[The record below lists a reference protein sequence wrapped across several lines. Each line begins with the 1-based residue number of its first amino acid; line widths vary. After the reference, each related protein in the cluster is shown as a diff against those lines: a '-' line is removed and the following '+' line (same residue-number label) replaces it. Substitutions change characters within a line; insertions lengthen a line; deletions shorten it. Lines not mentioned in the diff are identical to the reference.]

1 MTTTERRN
9 KIRER
14 LESELQAVS
23 ASALAAEFS
32 VSRQIIV
39 GDIAILRSG
48 GLEIDATPRGYL
60 VHRERKG
67 IQRRIVCV
75 HTTTEQMELEL
86 NTAVDY
92 GCAVLDVI
100 VDHPVYGSVKAD
112 LNIES
117 RYDVELF
124 IEKISAEDATPLSTL
139 TGGTHIHTLVCDS
152 IEGYNKMVAKL
163 EEYGIIAKSEQ

>member
-1 MTTTERRN
+1 MTTNERRN

-39 GDIAILRSG
+39 GDIAILRSS

-60 VHRERKG
+60 IHREKKG
-67 IQRRIVCV
+67 ITKKIVCK
-75 HTTTEQMELEL
+75 HTTVEDMAVEL

-92 GCAVLDVI
+92 GCSVLDVI
-100 VDHPVYGSVKAD
+100 VDHPIYGSVRAD
-112 LNIES
+112 LHIES

-124 IEKISAEDATPLSTL
+124 MDKIISDKVTPLSTL
-139 TGGTHIHTLVCDS
+139 TGGIHIHTLVCDS
-152 IEGYNKMVAKL
+152 LEGYDRMVEKL
-163 EEYGIIAKSEQ
+163 KKAGIISDC

>member
-32 VSRQIIV
+32 VSRQVIV
-39 GDIAILRSG
+39 GDIAILRSS

-60 VHRERKG
+60 LHRERTG
-67 IQRRIVCV
+67 IIKKIVCV
-75 HTTTEQMELEL
+75 HTSVEKMEEEL
-86 NTAVDY
+86 TTAVDY
-92 GCAVLDVI
+92 GCSVLDVI

-124 IEKISAEDATPLSTL
+124 MKKITADDATPLSTL
-139 TGGTHIHTLVCDS
+139 TGGTHIHTLICDS
-152 IEGYNKMVAKL
+152 VEGYEKMIEKL
-163 EEYGIIAKSEQ
+163 RKSGIVSERDF